1 MSIEL
6 PEAHILSKQM
16 SKELRGKRIET
27 CQLQDYQRL
36 QRIGFVNKD
45 TSAFDRLNGGRIES
59 VASRG
64 NVIRVKLDNGMNL
77 VLAPEYGGRILHHEN
92 ESTVP
97 KKVHLKL
104 RFSDNTMLT
113 VALTGMG
120 VIQALKDD
128 ELERSYVYRR
138 DFSQVASPIN
148 DKEFTFEYFS
158 KELADK
164 NVSIKSALVGKDAV
178 LVGLSNSA
186 YQDII
191 YRARIH
197 PKRKAS
203 DLTEGERHA
212 LYKAIKLVIQERI
225 QLGGKGQ
232 FLDFYGKQGRYTP
245 AMGPNMKEQA
255 CPICGTLVEKLSL
268 GGGQTYFCPKCQIE
282 RAVGKT
288 RT

>member
-6 PEAHILSKQM
+6 PEARILSKQM
-16 SKELRGKRIET
+16 GEELRGKQIEAW
-27 CQLQDYQRL
+27 QLQDCQKL

-45 TSAFDRLNGGRIES
+45 TSAFDGLVGGRIES
-59 VASRG
+59 VVSRG

-77 VLAPEYGGRILHHEN
+77 VLGPEYGGRILHHTN
-92 ESTVP
+92 RSTIP
-97 KKVHLKL
+97 EKFHFEL

-128 ELERSYVYRR
+128 ELNQSYVYRR
-138 DFSQVASPIN
+138 DFSQVVSPI
-148 DKEFTFEYFS
+148 DEEFTFDYFS
-158 KELADK
+158 KGLADK
-164 NVSIKSALVGKDAV
+164 KMMIKSALVGRDAV

-203 DLTEGERHA
+203 NLSESEKRA
-212 LYKAIKLVIQERI
+212 LYNAIKLVIQKRI
-225 QLGGKGQ
+225 QSGGKDQ

-245 AMGPNMKEQA
+245 AMGPNMKEQL
-255 CPICGTLVEKLSL
+255 CPICGTRVQKLSL
-268 GGGQTYFCPKCQIE
+268 GGGQTYFCPKCQI
-282 RAVGKT
+282 
-288 RT
+288 

>member
-6 PEAHILSKQM
+6 PEACILSKQM
-16 SKELRGKRIET
+16 GEELRGKQIEAW
-27 CQLQDYQRL
+27 QLQGCQKL

-45 TSAFDRLNGGRIES
+45 TSAFDWLVGGRIES
-59 VASRG
+59 VVSRG

-77 VLAPEYGGRILHHEN
+77 VLGPEYGGRLLYHTN
-92 ESTVP
+92 RSTIP
-97 KKVHLKL
+97 EKFHLEL
-104 RFSDNTMLT
+104 RFSDSTMLT

-128 ELERSYVYRR
+128 ELKQSYVYRR
-138 DFSQVASPIN
+138 DFSNVVSPI
-148 DKEFTFEYFS
+148 DEKQFTFEYFS
-158 KELADK
+158 KGLADK
-164 NVSIKSALVGKDAV
+164 KMMIKSALVGKDAV

-203 DLTEGERHA
+203 DLSESEKRA
-212 LYKAIKLVIQERI
+212 LYNAIKLVIQKRI
-225 QLGGKGQ
+225 QSGGKDQ

-245 AMGPNMKEQA
+245 AMGPNMKEQV
-255 CPICGTLVEKLSL
+255 CPICGTRAEKLSL
-268 GGGQTYFCPKCQIE
+268 GGGQTYFCPKCQI
-282 RAVGKT
+282 
-288 RT
+288 